1 MTVGPVTGG
10 PLAGRVAIVTGAA
23 RGIGAATGRLLVAQG
38 ARVVLADVDGLG
50 VERVAAELGEAAVAR
65 DADVTD
71 EDAVAG
77 LVTTA
82 LDAFGRL
89 DVLHNNAV
97 TQFPLDTDTVGTPD
111 EAWRGAFDMVVMAA
125 VYGCRHAIPAM
136 IETGGG
142 SIVSTSSGAAV
153 NPTGSHVAYGTAK
166 AALETLSAYTAA
178 NYGTRGIRSNVVAP
192 GFVLTEG
199 VRAIFDDAA
208 VARFAEGAAA
218 GRVCT
223 PEDVAEVVAFL
234 ASDAARYVSGQVV
247 RVTGGGARPLVW

>member
-1 MTVGPVTGG
+1 MTG
-10 PLAGRVAIVTGAA
+10 PLEGRVAIVTGAA
-23 RGIGAATGRLLVAQG
+23 RGIGAATARVLVAQG
-38 ARVVLADVDGLG
+38 ARVVLADVDGAG
-50 VERVAAELGEAAVAR
+50 VERVAGELGPAAVAR
-65 DADVTD
+65 CADVTD

-77 LVTTA
+77 LVATA
-82 LDAFGRL
+82 VGTFGRL

-97 TQFPLDTDTVGTPD
+97 AQDPRDTDTVGAPD
-111 EAWRGAFDMVVMAA
+111 EAWRGAFDLVVMAA

-136 IETGGG
+136 VGTGGG
-142 SIVSTSSGAAV
+142 SIVNTSSGAAV

-199 VRAIFDDAA
+199 VREVFDDAA

>member
-1 MTVGPVTGG
+1 MSGG

-23 RGIGAATGRLLVAQG
+23 RGIGAATARVMAAQG
-38 ARVVLADVDGLG
+38 ARLVLADLDGAG
-50 VERVAAELGEAAVAR
+50 VERVAASLGDVAVARRTDVTDEAAVA
-65 DADVTD
+65 A
-71 EDAVAG
+71 

-82 LDAFGRL
+82 LETFGRL

-97 TQFPLDTDTVGTPD
+97 ASSPRDTDTVGTPD
-111 EAWRGAFDMVVMAA
+111 EVWRGAFDVVVMAA

-136 IETGGG
+136 VETGGG
-142 SIVSTSSGAAV
+142 SIVSTSSGAAL
-153 NPTGSHVAYGTAK
+153 NPTGSKVAYGVAK
-166 AALETLSAYTAA
+166 SALETLSAYTAA
-178 NYGTRGIRSNVVAP
+178 NFGTQGIRSNVVAP

-199 VRAIFDDAA
+199 VREVFDDAA
-208 VARFAEGAAA
+208 VAGFSERSAA

-234 ASDAARYVSGQVV
+234 ASDAAGYVSGQVV